1 MRLQGAAAVVQGKR
15 FGLISM
21 PPLRPNAADAVAK
34 RSQPLIRIVGSQPQ
48 PELRPRREHAIRFAD
63 APRHVVGPLWLRLS
77 YNSGLSFSVSTHGA
91 SWAALITVA
100 VALGVLALAL
110 RARVGAPTAGFGLLL
125 GGGVAN
131 VVDRV
136 MASPHVVTDF
146 ISVGSFPVFNLA
158 DAAVTLGFVVLMI
171 CTVRGERLLT

>member
-1 MRLQGAAAVVQGKR
+1 MSRRINVTALTWAVSVVAVDAAVKAWAR
-15 FGLISM
+15 ASL
-21 PPLRPNAADAVAK
+21 A
-34 RSQPLIRIVGSQPQ
+34 
-48 PELRPRREHAIRFAD
+48 H

-91 SWAALITVA
+91 SWAALITA
-100 VALGVLALAL
+100 TIALGVLVLAL
-110 RARVGAPTAGFGLLL
+110 RARTGAPTAGFGLLL

-131 VVDRV
+131 VIDRL

-158 DAAVTLGFVVLMI
+158 DAAVTLGFVVLMV
-171 CTVRGERLLT
+171 CAVRGERLLT

>member
-1 MRLQGAAAVVQGKR
+1 VSRRINVTALTWALSVVAVDAAVKAWAR
-15 FGLISM
+15 ASL
-21 PPLRPNAADAVAK
+21 
-34 RSQPLIRIVGSQPQ
+34 
-48 PELRPRREHAIRFAD
+48 AD
-63 APRHVVGPLWLRLS
+63 APRHIVGPLWLRLS

-100 VALGVLALAL
+100 VALGVLALTL